1 MTPSSVNNSMVD
13 YFNIINDL
21 PYREVSIKQI
31 LNCEDIYSIVIK
43 VDTRKETHTYYN
55 RMGDVNTVLEQIRL
69 DMEDMFPYSFIISC
83 DKI

>member
-1 MTPSSVNNSMVD
+1 MTLSSVNNSMVD

-21 PYREVSIKQI
+21 PYREVSITQI
-31 LNCEDIYSIVIK
+31 LNYKDIYSIVIK
-43 VDTRKETHTYYN
+43 VDTKKETHMYYK
-55 RMGDVNTVLEQIRL
+55 RIGDVNTVLEQIRL